1 MATFTAWKFDNPD
14 GAEQAADSLKDAQ
27 SERLIKVLDH
37 AVISWPVGASRPK
50 MKQSSDSKWHDT
62 GWGAFW
68 GLMVGALFLVP
79 VVGAAAG
86 AGIGALRHAT
96 EGVGIDKDQLE
107 KIQSEI
113 TEGTSAL
120 LAFTE
125 DGNLDRVGERFH
137 GMHWTLVESNLTPGE
152 RRILVETFGGG

>member
-14 GAEQAADSLKDAQ
+14 GAEQAAGILKDAE
-27 SERLIKVLDH
+27 SEGLIKILDH
-37 AVISWPVGASRPK
+37 AVVSWPVGAAKPK
-50 MKQSSDSKWHDT
+50 MKQSRDSKWHDT

-68 GLMVGALFLVP
+68 GFMVGALFLVP

-86 AGIGALRHAT
+86 AGLGVLRHAT
-96 EGVGIDKDQLE
+96 EGVGIDEDQLK
-107 KIQSEI
+107 KIQSEV

-125 DGNLDRVGERFH
+125 EGDLDRVGERFH
-137 GMHWTLVESNLTPGE
+137 GMHWTLVESNLTE
-152 RRILVETFGGG
+152 AEKRMLLETFGGR

>member
-1 MATFTAWKFDNPD
+1 
-14 GAEQAADSLKDAQ
+14 
-27 SERLIKVLDH
+27 
-37 AVISWPVGASRPK
+37 

-125 DGNLDRVGERFH
+125 EGNLDRVGGR
-137 GMHWTLVESNLTPGE
+137 LPG
-152 RRILVETFGGG
+152 RRTTMAEASV

>member
-14 GAEQAADSLKDAQ
+14 GAEQAAEILTNAA
-27 SERLIKVLDH
+27 SEGLIKILDH
-37 AVISWPVGASRPK
+37 AVVSWPVGAAKPK
-50 MKQSSDSKWHDT
+50 MKQSRDSKWHDT

-68 GLMVGALFLVP
+68 GFMVGALFLVP

-86 AGIGALRHAT
+86 AGLGVLHHAT

-107 KIQSEI
+107 KIQSEV

-137 GMHWTLVESNLTPGE
+137 GMHWTLVESNLTDGE
-152 RRILVETFGGG
+152 RRMLIETFGGG